1 MTEKEIIDEVLNA
14 LKVDFEATH
23 EVALFP
29 DKPEPNG
36 YVLQHPNGAILVSGA
51 DVSSMQPNI
60 RQQADM
66 LGIEVTLY
74 IKSLNAPTGIY
85 ETSDS
90 IRSTLSGLWIGGM
103 FHFYQVTRSNPE
115 YDFENEY
122 WVRGLMFMSPQIY
135 KMGED

>member
-14 LKVDFEATH
+14 LKADFEATH
-23 EVALFP
+23 EVALYP
-29 DKPEPNG
+29 DKPED
-36 YVLQHPNGAILVSGA
+36 YVLQHPTGAILVSGA

-66 LGIEVTLY
+66 IGIEITLLL
-74 IKSLNAPTGIY
+74 KSLNAPDGIY
-85 ETSDS
+85 STSDS

-115 YDFENEY
+115 YDFENE
-122 WVRGLMFMSPQIY
+122 WWKRGLIFSTPQIY
-135 KMGED
+135 KMGAH